1 MMINFNG
8 KIVCEEDFNIN
19 YNNRF
24 FLYGDGFFETIR
36 VFNGEPIFWNDHYFR
51 IIGSACMLRIPIP
64 SYLNSK
70 YLYNDIIKLLKENKL
85 SNKSCRLRIIFFR
98 DSGGYYMPKNETF
111 SYVMS
116 TELLEKDI
124 YTNNKEGYK
133 VDLFNQYKLG
143 TSELNNLK
151 STNRLINIL
160 SSIYTEE
167 NMLNDSIIINEKNNI
182 VEFSSG
188 NLFLVLNNQ
197 IITPP
202 LDSGCINGIIRKK
215 ILNFNSFMG
224 LSILEKNIK
233 TSDLYN
239 ADELFSTNVISGV
252 KIITYLKE
260 KKYSKKYSSLLNDKL
275 NLLFS

>member
-36 VFNGEPIFWNDHYFR
+36 VFKGEPIFWNDHYFR

-64 SYLNSK
+64 SYFNSK
-70 YLYNDIIKLLKENKL
+70 YLHNDIIKLLKANKL

-98 DSGGYYMPKNETF
+98 DSEGYYMPKNETF
-111 SYVMS
+111 SYVIS

-124 YTNNKEGYK
+124 YINNKEGYK

-160 SSIYTEE
+160 SSIYKEE

-215 ILNFNSFMG
+215 ILSFNSFKS
-224 LSILEKNIK
+224 LSILEN
-233 TSDLYN
+233 TST
-239 ADELFSTNVISGV
+239 LF
-252 KIITYLKE
+252 
-260 KKYSKKYSSLLNDKL
+260 
-275 NLLFS
+275 